1 MKFVISVVLGLFVLA
16 LVLFPEFRK
25 KLLVLV
31 RGALNL
37 FVEDK
42 AKTPEGAEA
51 VFTQA
56 INEVEEQYAKASTT
70 YNKLYGKL
78 QRCQEDVVKLDSA
91 IKNAEN
97 SCENLAKNGDVEN
110 ARVYAERRMEL
121 ITERNQKKEAIAKLT
136 PMVEEA
142 KQIHEAYGKKLR
154 DLKRNKKETVA
165 QMKMNVQMK
174 DLLGDLDELRKD
186 SATDKMLDAVREG
199 HNDLQEEVNGARAVH
214 ENRASTKIA
223 RAEQKAAQAQSD
235 AYLDNLLK
243 KYNNGGK

>member
-1 MKFVISVVLGLFVLA
+1 MKMLIGVVLGLFVLA
-16 LVLFPEFRK
+16 LIVFPEFRK
-25 KLLVLV
+25 KLTVLI
-31 RGALNL
+31 RGGLNV
-37 FVEDK
+37 FVEDT

-56 INEVEEQYAKASTT
+56 INEVEEQYTKASTT

-78 QRCQEDVVKLDSA
+78 QRCQEDVVRLGNE
-91 IKNAEN
+91 IKKAED
-97 SCENLAKNGDVEN
+97 SCESLARSGDVEN
-110 ARVYAERRMEL
+110 ARIYAERRMEL
-121 ITERNQKKEAIAKLT
+121 MTERNQKKVAVEKLT

-154 DLKRNKKETVA
+154 ELKRNKKETIA
-165 QMKMNVQMK
+165 QMQMNVQMK

-186 SATDKMLDAVREG
+186 SATDKMLDAVMDG
-199 HNDLQEEVNGARAVH
+199 SNDLQEEVNGARAVH

-235 AYLDNLLK
+235 AYLDSLLK
-243 KYNNGGK
+243 KYNGGK

>member
-1 MKFVISVVLGLFVLA
+1 MKVVILTVLGLLA
-16 LVLFPEFRK
+16 LALIIFPEFRK
-25 KLLVLV
+25 KLVVLI
-31 RGALNL
+31 RGGLNL
-37 FVEDK
+37 FVEDR

-56 INEVEEQYAKASTT
+56 INEVEDQYTKASTT

-78 QRCQEDVVKLDSA
+78 QRCQEDVVKLNNE
-91 IKNAEN
+91 IKKAEN
-97 SCENLAKNGDVEN
+97 SCESLAKNGDVEN
-110 ARVYAERRMEL
+110 ARIYAERRMEL
-121 ITERNQKKEAIAKLT
+121 ITERDQKNEAITKLI

-154 DLKRNKKETVA
+154 ELKRNKKETVA

-186 SATDKMLDAVREG
+186 SATSKMLDVVIEG
-199 HNDLQEEVNGARAVH
+199 SNDLQEEVNGARAVH

-243 KYNNGGK
+243 KYNGGK